1 MRTRTHIDDVLELA
15 ALTGGRH
22 LHDAIRS
29 AIPPAHPRNDGEE
42 GGEGGSGGDGGSGS
56 GGGSGDGGGGQGGA
70 GGEGGGSGGEGGE
83 ESHTLTKAEW
93 DNLQRQLR
101 ESTTTAQ
108 KLQKEKEE
116 RERKDAEARGEHEKL
131 AQQERERAEKAEREL
146 AQERNERR
154 VTTIATRLRFRDPTD
169 VIGRLSDAD
178 LTDEASI
185 ERKLKAIAKEKPY
198 LVTDAEKPRQRDIG
212 NGDGGGGDQA
222 IAGTSRMARAY
233 GSGSKT

>member
-15 ALTGGRH
+15 GLTGGRD

-42 GGEGGSGGDGGSGS
+42 GGEGGSGGGTE
-56 GGGSGDGGGGQGGA
+56 GGGNGGGQGGAGGA
-70 GGEGGGSGGEGGE
+70 GGEGGGSGSEGGE
-83 ESHTLTKAEW
+83 ESHVLTKAEW

-116 RERKDAEARGEHEKL
+116 RERQEAEAKGEHEKI
-131 AQQERERAEKAEREL
+131 AKAEKERADKLDAELR
-146 AQERNERR
+146 QERNERR

-198 LVTDAEKPRQRDIG
+198 LVTDAEKPRQRDVTG
-212 NGDGGGGDQA
+212 GDSGGDQA

-233 GSGSKT
+233 GGSKT